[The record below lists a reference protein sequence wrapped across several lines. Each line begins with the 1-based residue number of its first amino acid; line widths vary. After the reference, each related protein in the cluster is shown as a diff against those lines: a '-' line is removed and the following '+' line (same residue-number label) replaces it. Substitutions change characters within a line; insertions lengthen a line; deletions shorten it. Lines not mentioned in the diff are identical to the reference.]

1 MTRIAIFTATRWEF
15 DAVRRAIPSGG
26 EEGPPALAGS
36 AVGRR
41 GGCRVLLVRTGMG
54 PERAGTVCRRA
65 LSQGP
70 LDLAV
75 SSGFACALVPSQIG
89 DVMIGTDVAWYP
101 QAAPSPGPDL
111 VVPSAA
117 DHVAHAARA
126 AREAGLPAHRG
137 RFVTVPA
144 VLWRAEEKRAMAETG
159 VAIDMESGAIAAA
172 CAASGV
178 PFLAVRTVSDL
189 VDEDLPLDFNLFLK
203 PRGWLRGAA
212 QCLARPSSL
221 SGLRRL
227 RRQASTASGALR
239 TFWVALLDRLA

>member
-15 DAVRRAIPSGG
+15 DAVRRAIPGG
-26 EEGPPALAGS
+26 GDGEKPALAGS
-36 AVGRR
+36 TAGRR
-41 GGCRVLLVRTGMG
+41 GDCRVMLVRTGVG

-89 DVMIGTDVAWYP
+89 DVMIGTDVAWYR
-101 QAAPSPGPDL
+101 QAVPSPGPDL

-117 DHVAHAARA
+117 DLVARA
-126 AREAGLPAHRG
+126 LRAAGEAGLPAHRG
-137 RFVTVPA
+137 RFVAVPV
-144 VLWRAEEKRAMAETG
+144 VLWRAQEKRAMAGAG
-159 VAIDMESGAIAAA
+159 VALDMESGAIASA
-172 CAASGV
+172 CADSGV

-189 VDEDLPLDFNLFLK
+189 VDEDLPLDFNLFLS

-212 QCLARPSSL
+212 QLLSCPASL
-221 SGLRRL
+221 RGLNRL
-227 RRQASTASGALR
+227 RRQASTASDALR
-239 TFWVALLDRLA
+239 TFWASFLDGLS